1 MKRQISLGCVIAL
14 AAALGAGVVNETST
28 FAESDLP
35 RRLPEDWTTS
45 VLYVALGDSTVYGV
59 GAKTP
64 QRTYVSQFFGRLRS
78 VYPEA
83 RMVNLGVGGATA
95 ADVVDKQVGQAIALR
110 PDVVTLSIGPND
122 ITRGR
127 EVREYERDIE
137 TIFRRLTQETA
148 AVVMVNL
155 IPDLTVTPRYR
166 GRDGAALIGKRVL
179 LFNGALERQARVYG
193 VEVVD
198 LYTPSRQEVPRRPEL
213 ISADGYHPSDQGYA
227 RWAELM
233 WQGLKARI
241 AVVPADATS
250 TQPVRR

>member
-1 MKRQISLGCVIAL
+1 
-14 AAALGAGVVNETST
+14 
-28 FAESDLP
+28 
-35 RRLPEDWTTS
+35 
-45 VLYVALGDSTVYGV
+45 
-59 GAKTP
+59 
-64 QRTYVSQFFGRLRS
+64 
-78 VYPEA
+78 
-83 RMVNLGVGGATA
+83 MVNLGVGGATA

-137 TIFRRLTQETA
+137 TIFRRLTQGTA

-213 ISADGYHPSDQGYA
+213 ISADGYHPSDEGYA